1 MPRTAIGDIDIYW
14 ERQGEGQPL
23 LFISGTGGDLRN
35 KPNEFDGPFPKAFD
49 VLAYDQRGLGRTT
62 KPDEPYS
69 MAQYADD
76 AAGLLDNVGWDK
88 VRVIGVSFGGMS
100 LTSPWVGPVAAAVLL
115 DGGVYVAG
123 AIIIVGHLRRIFQ
136 TLIGGDPFHP
146 DNARR
151 LRIIG
156 IALAAL
162 EVWRYVANGLI
173 HMVARGHVPARLMGG
188 GGVNLT
194 AWFAVLAVVVLAEVF
209 REGARLR
216 GEAELTI

>member
-1 MPRTAIGDIDIYW
+1 MRTLGPGAVSSLLKLVLDVIHVVLWLAVFGAIAAILAV
-14 ERQGEGQPL
+14 L
-23 LFISGTGGDLRN
+23 LLSV
-35 KPNEFDGPFPKAFD
+35 KPA
-49 VLAYDQRGLGRTT
+49 LL
-62 KPDEPYS
+62 
-69 MAQYADD
+69 
-76 AAGLLDNVGWDK
+76 AGLSVD
-88 VRVIGVSFGGMS
+88 GMS
-100 LTSPWVGPVAAAVLL
+100 LTSPWVAPVAAAVLL

-151 LRIIG
+151 LRVIG
-156 IALAAL
+156 VALAAL